1 MTIDEA
7 IKRYEDNAEYE
18 RAHGN
23 LQGCLEFKQLVKW
36 LKELKQLKDMKE
48 IEMTKE
54 EAIME
59 LNRFSGTTQLKLSAN
74 FWTALDIAIKALE
87 KEPCNDVI
95 SRQDVLNTLDST
107 DKFLD
112 ETRTIECYKTLLE
125 ECYKNLPSVTPTKC
139 IATVKFSKEDMRELI
154 DEKMKDIV
162 VERKKGKWIPHRAKY
177 DETAPIY
184 ECSICHKNNGFENT
198 NYCPNCGC
206 LMSKG
211 EKE

>member
-1 MTIDEA
+1 MTRE
-7 IKRYEDNAEYE
+7 E
-18 RAHGN
+18 R
-23 LQGCLEFKQLVKW
+23 
-36 LKELKQLKDMKE
+36 
-48 IEMTKE
+48 E
-54 EAIME
+54 EAINIIKSE
-59 LNRFSGTTQLKLSAN
+59 CYVFNPLNFDRSTRIN
-74 FWTALDIAIKALE
+74 TALDMAIKALE
-87 KEPCNDVI
+87 QKPCEDAV

-112 ETRTIECYKTLLE
+112 ETRTVESYKTLLE
-125 ECYKNLPSVTPTKC
+125 ECYKNLPSVTKC
-139 IATVKFSKEDMRELI
+139 IATVKVSKEDMQKLI